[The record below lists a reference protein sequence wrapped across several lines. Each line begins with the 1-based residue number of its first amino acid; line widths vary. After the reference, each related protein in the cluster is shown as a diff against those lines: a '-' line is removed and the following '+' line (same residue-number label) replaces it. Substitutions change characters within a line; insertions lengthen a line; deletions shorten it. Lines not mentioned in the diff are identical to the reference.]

1 MLRISY
7 VSSIRQEMARIIS
20 MWQQCKGYNANDLEL
35 SGVIRHLENLVKSGV
50 AFGYTRLADLLSNIE
65 LLAILVRAEATEI
78 TAAHRAQWEKVCTT
92 IMQLIDA
99 GLDAVPLDRR
109 GSQQCYRQIPGFD
122 GIRHLYCL
130 GVIPDLADL
139 LKPDLDR
146 HGFQVHLFPDHDYS
160 VGGNGIEPDI
170 IIIDLDELF
179 DKKQN
184 SGTLRNLLGQF
195 QPDALK
201 IGLSVRDDISARLA
215 AIQAGI
221 NQYIIKPVSAQYI
234 TDMLMELSTG
244 SPERAYRVLVLEQ
257 DRVLGRYYGTLLEQ
271 SGFSVTVIDTPYK
284 LIQSINEGRPEL
296 LLLGEQVCEHKGSDL
311 ARLLRQDKNFSSI
324 SILLMSSV
332 MPDDREQFLLA
343 SGIDD
348 ILVRPL
354 LAEQLVTS
362 VKARASRVRSLASVS
377 TSMLTTLRDLQNQ
390 QRAMNQHFA
399 VCVTNLDSEIIYV
412 NPRLESMTGY
422 TQQDLLGRHHRILF
436 SESVN
441 RDRLK
446 ELYTELGRNNVWQ
459 GELCGMRKDG
469 TPYWTLLTL
478 IPFLDDQGRPY
489 QYVAIFSD
497 ITARIKVEK
506 ELQQARDNAVMADR
520 AKSEFLSS
528 MSHEL
533 RTPMNAIL
541 GFAQLLKEGKYDTPG
556 KYHQYHN
563 EIYKAGHHLLQLIND
578 VLDLA
583 RIEQNELSV
592 DIISVPL
599 KDILQECCALVMP
612 LAEGREVSILHEY
625 TDDEDVVVLADP
637 LRLKQIFVNLLSNA
651 IKYNTRGGT
660 IRIDR
665 VWDSAQRIRV
675 SITDTGMGIPPEQID
690 NLFQPFGRLEI
701 HKREEGVGIGLAL
714 SKRLAHLMKGE
725 IHVTSKLMEGTTFI
739 VMLEADTSLQ
749 NVLHV
754 SQVDIARPVTEHRL
768 SPEFRIL
775 YIEDSFT
782 NYRVMK
788 AILSLRPNYRLIH
801 VEDAETGIALIHKNR
816 PDMVLMDIQ
825 LPGINGIA
833 AFQQIRK
840 TWTPAQLPVI
850 AVTAY
855 ADQQFREKIGRAGF
869 DDYITKPLIV
879 DTFLSTLDRYV
890 PLADVTSN

>member
-1 MLRISY
+1 LLRISY
-7 VSSIRQEMARIIS
+7 ASSIREEMSRILS
-20 MWQQCKGYNANDLEL
+20 EWQQCKGYDANDGLL
-35 SGVIRHLENLVKSGV
+35 STVIRHLENQVKSGI
-50 AFGYTRLADLLSNIE
+50 AFGYTRLADLLSNLE
-65 LLAILVRAEATEI
+65 LLARSIRTEATEI
-78 TAAHRAQWEKVCTT
+78 NAVHRTQWDRVYTT

-99 GLDAVPLDRR
+99 GLDDVPVDGRAHPD
-109 GSQQCYRQIPGFD
+109 CYRQIPGFD

-130 GVIPDLADL
+130 GVIPDLATN
-139 LKPDLDR
+139 LKPELDR
-146 HGFQVHLFPDHDYS
+146 HGFQVHLFPDLNYS
-160 VGGNGIEPDI
+160 IDGSGIEPDI

-179 DKKQN
+179 DNRQHN
-184 SGTLRNLLGQF
+184 GTLRNLLGQF

-201 IGLSVRDDISARLA
+201 IGLSVRDDITARLA

-221 NQYIIKPVSAQYI
+221 NQYIIKPVSVQYI

-257 DRVLGRYYGTLLEQ
+257 DRVLGRYYGTVLEQ
-271 SGFSVTVIDTPYK
+271 SGFSVTVIDTPYN
-284 LIQSINEGRPEL
+284 LIQAINEGRPEL
-296 LLLGEQVCEHKGSDL
+296 LLLGDQVYEHKGYDL

-332 MPDDREQFLLA
+332 MPARREQQLLS

-348 ILVRPL
+348 ILLRPL
-354 LAEQLVTS
+354 LPEQLVTA
-362 VKARASRVRSLASVS
+362 VKARASRVRSLASVN
-377 TSMLTTLRDLQNQ
+377 TNMLTTLRDLQNQ

-399 VCVTNLDSEIIYV
+399 VCVTNLDREIIYV
-412 NPRLESMTGY
+412 NPRFESMTGY
-422 TQQDLLGRHHRILF
+422 TQQDLLGRHHKILF

-441 RDRLK
+441 RDKLK
-446 ELYTELGRNNVWQ
+446 QLYTELGRNNVWQ
-459 GELCGMRKDG
+459 GELCGQRKDG
-469 TPYWTLLTL
+469 SPYWTLLTL

-497 ITARIKVEK
+497 ITSRIKMEK
-506 ELQQARDNAVMADR
+506 ELQLARDNAVMADR

-563 EIYKAGHHLLQLIND
+563 EIFKAGHHLLQLIND

-599 KDILQECCALVMP
+599 KDILQECCALIMP
-612 LAEGREVSILHEY
+612 LAESREVSIHHEY
-625 TDDEDVVVLADP
+625 TSDEDVVVLADP

-651 IKYNTRGGT
+651 IKYNIHGGI
-660 IRIDR
+660 IRIEW
-665 VWDSAQRIRV
+665 VWHTIDKIRI
-675 SITDTGMGIPPEQID
+675 SITDTGMGIPPDQLD

-714 SKRLAHLMKGE
+714 SKRLVHLMKGE
-725 IHVTSKLMEGTTFI
+725 IQVSSKLMEGTTFVVI
-739 VMLEADTSLQ
+739 MEADTSLK
-749 NVLHV
+749 NVVRASRIEVIPPL
-754 SQVDIARPVTEHRL
+754 TERIL

-801 VEDAETGIALIHKNR
+801 VEDAETGIALIHNNR

-855 ADQQFREKIGRAGF
+855 ADQQFREKIVRTGF

-890 PLADVTSN
+890 PLSDVNT